1 MYDHQTESLWLQIK
15 REAVTGPMIGT
26 RLKRY
31 PSTVTTWKKWRK
43 RYPDT
48 EVLSLKTGHK
58 RDYNKDPYESYYQ
71 SRQGFFSFMRK
82 GPGATDKALVVGV
95 EIDDHVRAYPL
106 DLLRKEEVIKDE
118 LADKKI
124 EVVLDKIT
132 DTVSVKILSGE
143 TLSPI
148 ITYWFIWQ
156 GIHPD
161 TELFSEKKESP

>member
-15 REAVTGPMIGT
+15 REAVTGTMLGS

-48 EVLSLKTGHK
+48 EVLSLKTGHS
-58 RDYNKDPYESYYQ
+58 RDYTSDPYESYYQ
-71 SRQGFFSFMRK
+71 SRQGLFSFLKK
-82 GPGATDKALVVGV
+82 GPGAADKALVVGV

-106 DLLRKEEVIKDE
+106 DLLREEEVIQDE
-118 LADKKI
+118 LAEKKI
-124 EVVLDKIT
+124 EVVLDKNT
-132 DTVSVKILSGE
+132 DTVSVKTPEDQI
-143 TLSPI
+143 LSPI

-161 TELFSEKKESP
+161 TDLFSEKKEGP